1 MSKRKFSFEQN
12 FNENKKI
19 KFISNDITIN
29 SLEKHIIY
37 LNNKISKLQLD
48 IYKIKNEKKNKIF
61 SLKQKSEIKEQDNKF
76 MSYIN

>member
-1 MSKRKFSFEQN
+1 MSKRKCTFQQN

-19 KFISNDITIN
+19 KFISKDITIN

-37 LNNKISKLQLD
+37 LNNKINKLQLD
-48 IYKIKNEKKNKIF
+48 IINIKNNKILEKKLDK
-61 SLKQKSEIKEQDNKF
+61 KKEVKKQDNKF